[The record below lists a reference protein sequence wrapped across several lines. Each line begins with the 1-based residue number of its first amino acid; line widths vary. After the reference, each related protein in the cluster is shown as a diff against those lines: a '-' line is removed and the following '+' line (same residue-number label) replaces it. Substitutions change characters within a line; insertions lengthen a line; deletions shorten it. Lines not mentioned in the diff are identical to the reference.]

1 MMYDETY
8 LVRVLL
14 LALLHKFKYRK

>member
-1 MMYDETY
+1 MYDETY